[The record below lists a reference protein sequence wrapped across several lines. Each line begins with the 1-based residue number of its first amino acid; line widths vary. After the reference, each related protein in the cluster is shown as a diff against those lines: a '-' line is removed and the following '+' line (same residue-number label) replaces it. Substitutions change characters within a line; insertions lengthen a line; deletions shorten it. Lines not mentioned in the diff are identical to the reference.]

1 MNHTYDTYDTFY
13 FTRAGQIV
21 PSISG
26 ALSFIGSASINV
38 LILKSGTRL
47 STTYHR
53 IMFFISCA
61 DILSSAMVC
70 LTTIPM
76 PKDTLYPF
84 EGGKYGTV
92 QTCEAQGFIH
102 IIALTSAVCGNAGL
116 NIYYLC
122 TIRYKMSEERI
133 KKFVEPVLFC
143 LSLVAAFTP
152 AIQLLQGQY
161 LNPQPY
167 EALCGIGGYYPRDCE
182 IDDGVECIRGDPDSN
197 VFERIKNAFL
207 FTNISLFLVIV
218 VSMILIILTV
228 HRAEKSKRK
237 PHRAARSS
245 NGHECPSSEREGLHD
260 AKAISPSMSNEVERT
275 ELMGTILRQALMY
288 ISAYFF
294 TWIFTTISFV
304 KQEVWAIQI
313 LKCVFQPLQGF
324 FNALIFIYHKV
335 HNVLQGNDD
344 MTFYEAL
351 LYLYYYTSSV
361 PEMFFSSLD
370 VVEENAGA
378 PNNNVSSCVGSEGIS
393 LETPRDS
400 TSALSSTHLS
410 YDVKDEALDVMK
422 KDDSEA
428 TLHSN
433 SALSSMYLSSERKD
447 ETLDVIQEDNNN
459 N

>member
-1 MNHTYDTYDTFY
+1 MNHTYDTTYDTFY

-21 PSISG
+21 TSISG
-26 ALSFIGSASINV
+26 ALSFIGSATINV

-92 QTCEAQGFIH
+92 QTCEAQGFIY
-102 IIALTSAVCGNAGL
+102 ICGMVTAVCGNAGL

-143 LSLVAAFTP
+143 LSLVAGLTP

-161 LNPQPY
+161 LNPQPFESY
-167 EALCGIGGYYPRDCE
+167 CGMGGYYPKECK

-197 VFERIKNAFL
+197 VFQRIRNAFL

-245 NGHECPSSEREGLHD
+245 NDHELPSSEREGLHD
-260 AKAISPSMSNEVERT
+260 AKKNPPSMSNEVERT

-288 ISAYFF
+288 IGAYFF
-294 TWIFTTISFV
+294 TNIFIIMTFITPD
-304 KQEVWAIQI
+304 VWAIQI
-313 LKCVFQPLQGF
+313 CRCVFQPLQGF

-335 HNVLQGNDD
+335 YNVLQGNDD

-351 LYLYYYTSSV
+351 LYLYYYTSKV
-361 PEMFFSSLD
+361 PEIFFSSLY
-370 VVEENAGA
+370 VVEENAGV
-378 PNNNVSSCVGSEGIS
+378 PNDNVSSCVRSEGIS
-393 LETPRDS
+393 FETPRDS

-410 YDVKDEALDVMK
+410 YEVKDEALDVMK
-422 KDDSEA
+422 KDDSEI
-428 TLHSN
+428 T
-433 SALSSMYLSSERKD
+433 ALSSMYLSSERKD
-447 ETLDVIQEDNNN
+447 ETLDVIQEDNNVN
-459 N
+459 